1 MDRPLSRKH
10 AKAPERGGW
19 HHPSLSDYFCGL
31 HGLADDA
38 ADGVGG
44 GTLHSFRG
52 MGVGAEGKARVVVA
66 QRTGQR
72 LDVHAVLEGQRGEG
86 VSEVVKPDVLRADGL
101 QDLLMG
107 VPKGIRVEH
116 GAGLGR
122 HKQARTVWVL
132 CVLLCQQLHRPLRNG
147 QLADGIGR
155 LGLADHQ
162 FTVDTV
168 ALLSQETNPLTVEV
182 RMEVETGEVK
192 EHPTYKRI
200 QEYVQEKYGLKV
212 HTAYIAEAKRMV
224 GLDMRK
230 APNTVE
236 QRNLLL
242 GHNSPEIWEQIY
254 IFSIGQTIVQT
265 WSIVMSFCTTR
276 FHLSTEICNIRLP
289 HPIFSG
295 LNMDAEESKGQIPI
309 RHKRRVKSYLKFT
322 FFAARYNQ
330 TKTAISVSSS
340 SLRWRI
346 FIRGYVLHLRCFGS

>member
-1 MDRPLSRKH
+1 
-10 AKAPERGGW
+10 
-19 HHPSLSDYFCGL
+19 
-31 HGLADDA
+31 
-38 ADGVGG
+38 
-44 GTLHSFRG
+44 
-52 MGVGAEGKARVVVA
+52 
-66 QRTGQR
+66 
-72 LDVHAVLEGQRGEG
+72 
-86 VSEVVKPDVLRADGL
+86 
-101 QDLLMG
+101 
-107 VPKGIRVEH
+107 
-116 GAGLGR
+116 
-122 HKQARTVWVL
+122 
-132 CVLLCQQLHRPLRNG
+132 
-147 QLADGIGR
+147 
-155 LGLADHQ
+155 
-162 FTVDTV
+162 
-168 ALLSQETNPLTVEV
+168 
-182 RMEVETGEVK
+182 MEVETGEVK

-254 IFSIGQTIVQT
+254 IFSIGQNIVQT

-330 TKTAISVSSS
+330 TKTAIPASSS
-340 SLRWRI
+340 SLR
-346 FIRGYVLHLRCFGS
+346 